1 MKNGIFDEKRFYE
14 KQGLFKKSGVF
25 HEKGGFS
32 MKHGVFHDKRGLLG
46 PVCALS
52 GPFGPF

>member
-1 MKNGIFDEKRFYE
+1 MKSGFFHE

-25 HEKGGFS
+25 LEKGGFS
-32 MKHGVFHDKRGLLG
+32 MKDRVFHNKPGLLG